1 MSYLEQP
8 YLDLLKDVLEN
19 GEKREDRTGT
29 GTLSVFGRQMR
40 FDLRK
45 GFPLLTT
52 KKVPFRIVAGELE
65 WFLSGSTNIIDLLEK
80 NIHIWDDDAYRW
92 YKKHYPDSFVEKEDF
107 INLIASGEIST
118 RYGYL
123 GPIYGK
129 QWRSWEAPNGKT
141 VDQIRNAI
149 MKLIVD
155 PFSRQNVV
163 SAWNPGELPDMA
175 LPPCHTLLQFYV
187 NNNKELSCQ
196 LYQRSGDLFL
206 GVPFNIASYALLTHI
221 IAKEAGLQVGEFV
234 HTIGD
239 AHLYLNH
246 VEAAKE
252 QLSRTPFPNPPQL
265 WMKRSMMPK
274 DPADYRYN
282 VDYGISE
289 YEHHP
294 AIKAPLSV
302 GN

>member
-8 YLDLLKDVLEN
+8 YLDLLADVLEN

-52 KKVPFRIVAGELE
+52 KKVPFRLVAGELE
-65 WFLSGSTNIIDLLEK
+65 WFLSGSTNVADLIAK
-80 NIHIWDDDAYRW
+80 DIHIWDDDAYRN
-92 YKKHYPDSFVEKEDF
+92 YKSKCIPSLSYTKEEFLEKVMEHPRAFGD
-107 INLIASGEIST
+107 
-118 RYGYL
+118 L

-129 QWRSWEAPNGKT
+129 QWRSWEHANGET
-141 VDQIRNAI
+141 LDQIHIAVE
-149 MKLIVD
+149 KLKKN

-163 SAWNPGELPDMA
+163 SAWNAGEIPDMA
-175 LPPCHTLLQFYV
+175 LPPCHTLFQFYV

-221 IAKEAGLQVGEFV
+221 IAKEAGLKVGEFV

-265 WMKRSMMPK
+265 WIKRDVMRK
-274 DPADYRYN
+274 DPADYRYEW
-282 VDYGISE
+282 DYGISG